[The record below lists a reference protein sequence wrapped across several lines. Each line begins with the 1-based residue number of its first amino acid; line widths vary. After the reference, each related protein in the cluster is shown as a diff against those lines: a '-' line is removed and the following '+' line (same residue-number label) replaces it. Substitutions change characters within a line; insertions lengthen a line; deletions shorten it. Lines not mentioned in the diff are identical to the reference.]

1 MAQAQRK
8 ESRIERPCGY
18 AYPLWDRGRATGLER
33 TSTQR
38 FLILSS
44 LVGPLGFEPRTGV
57 QDA

>member
-33 TSTQR
+33 TSTQNWR
-38 FLILSS
+38 WVSRNQLWTSD
-44 LVGPLGFEPRTGV
+44 GQR
-57 QDA
+57 